1 MLSITTRSSRN
12 CLNTGSFDSS
22 LYRFIF
28 HFFLI
33 LRTRRKCVKRQRVFC
48 VIAGKLCT
56 NVNLQR
62 TKTQNDIIIIFV
74 PVSDLRLQIFTDD
87 AHKSGQ

>member
-1 MLSITTRSSRN
+1 MLSTRTRSSRN
-12 CLNTGSFDSS
+12 CLNIQSFDSS

-33 LRTRRKCVKRQRVFC
+33 LRTRRSRQRVFC
-48 VIAGKLCT
+48 AIAGKLCT

-87 AHKSGQ
+87 ARKSGQ